1 MAAEERVRGADV
13 LGCEG
18 EWELSDHVPLFLEV
32 GVGLVQG
39 GGRLGKA
46 EIEERRDG
54 RKEKGVD
61 WR

>member
-1 MAAEERVRGADV
+1 MRGADV